1 MSKLFHTLSRTHRS
15 KIQSN
20 TLGDFKLPKIT
31 KRYLNEME
39 LVKELTITESSSP
52 LATYLQNTKNKQ
64 QIEANPE
71 IKLKRLNL
79 SLEPP
84 PPTGLSVL
92 NTIETE
98 FYSQKKKEFYIKFE
112 KTKKEKQME
121 DKLQGIKDEIRRLKR
136 QRDLLY
142 NKSLEL
148 VDKIGAYNL
157 NLHVLDSDDY
167 VLYQQRQKE
176 QLASQ
181 IERQIID
188 DENQKN
194 KNYNTTNSFSNNPRS
209 ILRNK
214 KHTNRH
220 KIEAFVLSTL
230 NSRANT
236 VKIEQKKDIW

>member
-1 MSKLFHTLSRTHRS
+1 
-15 KIQSN
+15 
-20 TLGDFKLPKIT
+20 
-31 KRYLNEME
+31 
-39 LVKELTITESSSP
+39 
-52 LATYLQNTKNKQ
+52 
-64 QIEANPE
+64 
-71 IKLKRLNL
+71 
-79 SLEPP
+79 
-84 PPTGLSVL
+84 
-92 NTIETE
+92 
-98 FYSQKKKEFYIKFE
+98 
-112 KTKKEKQME
+112 ME

-194 KNYNTTNSFSNNPRS
+194 KNYN
-209 ILRNK
+209 I
-214 KHTNRH
+214 
-220 KIEAFVLSTL
+220 
-230 NSRANT
+230 
-236 VKIEQKKDIW
+236 